1 MSDRCVSFLSTVLPL
16 FDAVAIAPA
25 LPRMQHAGVGIMV
38 GMLHTGH
45 TSSAVAAD

>member
-1 MSDRCVSFLSTVLPL
+1 MCEFLVRTVLPL

-25 LPRMQHAGVGIMV
+25 LPRMQHGVGIMV